1 MGRLSAFGKK
11 KGRSFT
17 GLSSIWR
24 GLTSERTVLFL
35 IEGIAM
41 AAVAARLFYQS
52 WTAALILS
60 PVAIPYCRHR
70 LRGDREKEKRVLS
83 GQFRE
88 LLESVNNALR
98 SGDSPENAFRE
109 GHREMVYQY
118 GEYAPISRETARLVR
133 GLDNQIPLEKLLEDF
148 ARRGGTEEIREFS
161 EVFSIAKRGGGNMTE
176 ILARTSLLIEE
187 RLDVENEISIML
199 GNRRLEQRI
208 MDITPFMI
216 IFYIGITSP
225 GFFDV
230 LYHNLEGAAF
240 MTLCLGAYLSAL
252 VLSEKILAVNL

>member
-1 MGRLSAFGKK
+1 MKF
-11 KGRSFT
+11 FT
-17 GLSSIWR
+17 DLSSIWR
-24 GLTSERTVLFL
+24 GLISERTILFL
-35 IEGIAM
+35 AEGIAM
-41 AAVAARLFYQS
+41 AAAAAWLFYQS
-52 WTAALILS
+52 WAAAVILS
-60 PVAIPYCRHR
+60 PLVIPYCRHR
-70 LRGDREKEKRVLS
+70 IRGEREKEKRVLS

-98 SGDSPENAFRE
+98 SGDSTENAFRE

-118 GEYAPISRETARLVR
+118 GEFAPITRETERLVR
-133 GLDNQIPLEKLLEDF
+133 GLDNQVPLEKLLGDF
-148 ARRGGTEEIREFS
+148 AKRGGTEEIREFS
-161 EVFSIAKRGGGNMTE
+161 EVFGIAKRGGGNMAE
-176 ILARTSLLIEE
+176 ILSRTSMLIEE

>member
-1 MGRLSAFGKK
+1 
-11 KGRSFT
+11 
-17 GLSSIWR
+17 
-24 GLTSERTVLFL
+24 
-35 IEGIAM
+35 M

-161 EVFSIAKRGGGNMTE
+161 EVFSIAK
-176 ILARTSLLIEE
+176 
-187 RLDVENEISIML
+187 
-199 GNRRLEQRI
+199 
-208 MDITPFMI
+208 
-216 IFYIGITSP
+216 
-225 GFFDV
+225 
-230 LYHNLEGAAF
+230 
-240 MTLCLGAYLSAL
+240 
-252 VLSEKILAVNL
+252 